1 MTVGSGSAESGVHR
15 ADLQEGQTGLLQHR
29 LRPLSTGRVFFF
41 FLCQGG
47 LSSAFKA
54 FQWTAQHSPRL
65 SRMIFLTGSQ
75 LVVAFNHI
83 YKHIFPATPR

>member
-1 MTVGSGSAESGVHR
+1 MWGLAQLSLGSTGQTSRKDRLDFSSTGSGRCPQVE
-15 ADLQEGQTGLLQHR
+15 
-29 LRPLSTGRVFFF
+29 FFF

-54 FQWTAQHSPRL
+54 FQWTVQDSPRL

-75 LVVAFNHI
+75 LLVAFNHI
-83 YKHIFPATPR
+83 YKNIFPATRR